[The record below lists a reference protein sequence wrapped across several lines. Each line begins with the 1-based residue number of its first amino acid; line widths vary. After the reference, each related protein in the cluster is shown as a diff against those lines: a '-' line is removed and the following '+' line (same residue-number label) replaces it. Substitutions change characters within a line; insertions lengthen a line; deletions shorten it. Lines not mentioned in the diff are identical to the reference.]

1 MRALSHPQPVRSDS
15 APQRLRLLL
24 KELGSRPLTSGG
36 ASEFDETLVI
46 VQTPG
51 ESPAA
56 FAQRAIDRMAALER
70 SGRRFDAARFLTG
83 TRCDPE
89 SSAARRLM
97 TMTVASHAQAR
108 GGMSELVLDADATGD
123 GRVRAELLALVD
135 ELLSH
140 PQSHVLPIRVR
151 FTPGLPQ

>member
-1 MRALSHPQPVRSDS
+1 
-15 APQRLRLLL
+15 
-24 KELGSRPLTSGG
+24 
-36 ASEFDETLVI
+36 LVI
-46 VQTPG
+46 VQIPG

-56 FAQRAIDRMAALER
+56 FAQRAIDRIAALER

-97 TMTVASHAQAR
+97 TLTVASHAQSR

-123 GRVRAELLALVD
+123 GRVRAELLELVD

-140 PQSHVLPIRVR
+140 PQSHAFPIRIR
-151 FTPGLPQ
+151 FAPGLPA